1 MNRYLKYLLKRFI
14 KMKEHAS
21 RKPLFLRNGEVRRG
35 LKLVL
40 KFSLRQGLSPGDKK
54 MKKSISGRG
63 IQHWKK
69 ILHQGQVEE
78 WFGPDWQY

>member
-1 MNRYLKYLLKRFI
+1 MNRYLKYLLKYSSRL
-14 KMKEHAS
+14 KEHAS

-54 MKKSISGRG
+54 MKKSISVRG
-63 IQHWKK
+63 FNTGKDSAPRPSW
-69 ILHQGQVEE
+69 
-78 WFGPDWQY
+78 